1 MTLEE
6 TMTKLNQMKLFAMA
20 KSLAERLAR
29 TDHQDIG
36 IEEMISLLVDDEW
49 LSRENRKLAARIKKA
64 KFKVPATLEA
74 IDYQLRRNLVKPK
87 LMDLS
92 SLSWIERHQ
101 NLLLIGP
108 TGVGK
113 SFIAQALGRHA
124 CQKGLV
130 VHYIRLTQM
139 LHQLHLSRADG
150 TYGKKLGYLLKYDLL
165 ILDDWGISPLNPQEA
180 QDLLE
185 VIEDRHEIKSTLI
198 TSQLP
203 TKHWHEF
210 IGNETIA
217 DALCDRLVH
226 NAHVIE
232 MKGESI
238 RKLKGMNP
246 EKSERKEEK
255 A

>member
-6 TMTKLNQMKLFAMA
+6 TVNKLSHMKLFAMA
-20 KSLAERLAR
+20 KSLQERLIR
-29 TDHQDIG
+29 TDHQDLG
-36 IEEMISLLVDDEW
+36 VEEMISLIVDDEW
-49 LSRENRKLAARIKKA
+49 LSRENRKLTTRLKKA

-74 IDYQLRRNLVKPK
+74 IDYQLRRHLMKPK
-87 LMDLS
+87 LIDLS
-92 SLSWIERHQ
+92 TLSWIQNHQ

-108 TGVGK
+108 TGIGK
-113 SFIAQALGRHA
+113 SFIAQALGHHA
-124 CQKGLV
+124 CQKGFM
-130 VHYIRLTQM
+130 VHYIRLTQL

-150 TYGKKLGYLLKYDLL
+150 TYGKKLSYLLKYDLL
-165 ILDDWGISPLNPQEA
+165 ILDDWGVSPFNSQEA
-180 QDLLE
+180 RDLLE

-198 TSQLP
+198 TTQLP

-210 IGNETIA
+210 IGNETVA
-217 DALCDRLVH
+217 DAICDRLVH

-238 RKLKGMNP
+238 RKLKSLVE
-246 EKSERKEEK
+246 EKPSRKEEK